1 MDDIAIYRERARNVL
16 MVHCGACHYPQPIGS
31 NPKVLQ
37 IYNLA
42 EPDWASRL
50 SDKQL
55 QNLVSRLKDRSKMTA
70 AELKE
75 VVPKNMPV
83 PQRPKKDEVEAL
95 EIYVTQELLNRLH

>member
-1 MDDIAIYRERARNVL
+1 
-16 MVHCGACHYPQPIGS
+16 
-31 NPKVLQ
+31 
-37 IYNLA
+37 
-42 EPDWASRL
+42 
-50 SDKQL
+50 
-55 QNLVSRLKDRSKMTA
+55 MTA